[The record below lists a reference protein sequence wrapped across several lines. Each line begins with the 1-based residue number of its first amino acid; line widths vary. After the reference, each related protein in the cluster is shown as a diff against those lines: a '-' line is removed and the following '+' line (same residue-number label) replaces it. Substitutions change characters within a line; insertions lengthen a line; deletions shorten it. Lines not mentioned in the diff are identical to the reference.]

1 MVPPHFH
8 PLRHSRTKQ
17 SAYTLKAACQSVNKA
32 EGHILGQ
39 AFGIS
44 VPILVCPTDTTL
56 TTRLPLGT
64 IILVMDHTVLIPTK
78 DLYIGPYSCYLL
90 HN

>member
-1 MVPPHFH
+1 MVRPHFH

-56 TTRLPLGT
+56 TRLPLGS
-64 IILVMDHTVLIPTK
+64 INIVLDYTVLIPTK
-78 DLYIGPYSCYLL
+78 LLHIGPYSCYLL